1 MPRTILLDANVI
13 DQINRGNLR
22 AANALRGM
30 IRIGDSVFVG
40 QQAYMEL
47 VFHPQPRDA
56 AANELLL
63 RRMNLR
69 QAPLRTTPAR
79 MAGEPP
85 LAGQARALGAE
96 VWSFA
101 EVFRSEPARALAQ
114 LGVQVARES
123 YTIPLADAAAPDY
136 RVGFRALGL
145 PPVEISPAGKVV
157 G

>member
-1 MPRTILLDANVI
+1 
-13 DQINRGNLR
+13 
-22 AANALRGM
+22 
-30 IRIGDSVFVG
+30 
-40 QQAYMEL
+40 MEL
-47 VFHPQPRDA
+47 VFHPQPREA

-79 MAGEPP
+79 AAGEPP
-85 LAGQARALGAE
+85 LAAQARALGAE

-101 EVFRSEPARALAQ
+101 EVFRAEPARALAL

-123 YTIPLADAAAPDY
+123 YTIPLAEAAADY
-136 RVGFRALGL
+136 HVGFRALGL